1 MEALSAA
8 TINPAIYLAMD
19 GDVGSLEAGKL
30 ADMVIMNAN
39 PLEDIRN
46 TDRISHIMLNGRIYE
61 AGELREEFTGD
72 AELNDFYWEGKAE
85 SAIRKR

>member
-19 GDVGSLEAGKL
+19 G
-30 ADMVIMNAN
+30 
-39 PLEDIRN
+39 
-46 TDRISHIMLNGRIYE
+46 RISHIMLNGRIYE

-85 SAIRKR
+85 SAIR

>member
-61 AGELREEFTGD
+61 AGELREEFTSD

-85 SAIRKR
+85 SAIR